1 MPYGCVA
8 VVTCRIHALGSGCY
22 IIFGILDLF
31 SQPLDNQEG
40 GRAEKMESI
49 NFGLL
54 SWNGKLNKLCTRI
67 FSPCSSNLMKVAW
80 TWLCCASLP
89 IEN

>member
-1 MPYGCVA
+1 MQHGDQ
-8 VVTCRIHALGSGCY
+8 
-22 IIFGILDLF
+22 IFGILDLF
-31 SQPLDNQEG
+31 LRPSDNQVG
-40 GRAEKMESI
+40 GRVEKMESI

-54 SWNGKLNKLCTRI
+54 SCNEKLNKLCTRI
-67 FSPCSSNLMKVAW
+67 FSPSNLMKVTW